1 MTIQRYPEG
10 DFFNFEETLPQ
21 REHDKLMRVRDW
33 AQNQV
38 RPIAVSNDKLFA
50 ALATAL
56 ERTQWLEDPRFATY
70 DARFD
75 HRAEMRAEINGALSG
90 FTVEQAVD
98 RLQQHGVPTAPVV
111 SVRTALRN
119 EHATHRG
126 LIAREEDGFETL
138 ASPLRLRG
146 SVAPQRAP
154 EPNQDIDYV
163 LNTVLKEPP
172 R

>member
-1 MTIQRYPEG
+1 MTMQRYPEG

-21 REHDKLMRVRDW
+21 REHDKLMHVRDW

-70 DARFD
+70 DARFN
-75 HRAEMRAEINGALSG
+75 HRDEMRLEINNALGS
-90 FTVEQAVD
+90 FTVEQAVHT
-98 RLQQHGVPTAPVV
+98 LQQHGVHTAPVLGV
-111 SVRTALRN
+111 KTALRS
-119 EHATHRG
+119 EHANHRG

-154 EPNQDIDYV
+154 EPNEHMDYV
-163 LNTVLKEPP
+163 VNTVLKEPP

>member
-1 MTIQRYPEG
+1 MQRYPEG
-10 DFFNFEETLPQ
+10 DFFNFEDTLPQ
-21 REHDKLMRVRDW
+21 REHDKVMRVRDW

-38 RPIAVSNDKLFA
+38 RSIAVSNDKLFA
-50 ALATAL
+50 ALATAR

-70 DARFD
+70 DARFN
-75 HRAEMRAEINGALSG
+75 HRDEMRSEINGALSG

-111 SVRTALRN
+111 GVRTALRN
-119 EHATHRG
+119 EYATHRG

-146 SVAPQRAP
+146 SVAPRRAP

>member
-1 MTIQRYPEG
+1 MQRYPEG
-10 DFFNFEETLPQ
+10 DFFNFEDTLPQ
-21 REHDKLMRVRDW
+21 REHDKLMHVRDW

-70 DARFD
+70 DARFN
-75 HRAEMRAEINGALSG
+75 HRDEMRSEINNALGS
-90 FTVEQAVD
+90 FTVEQAVHT
-98 RLQQHGVPTAPVV
+98 LQQHGVPTAPVLGV
-111 SVRTALRN
+111 KTALRN
-119 EHATHRG
+119 EHANHRG

-146 SVAPQRAP
+146 SVAPRRAP

>member
-1 MTIQRYPEG
+1 MRRYPEG

-38 RPIAVSNDKLFA
+38 RPIAFSNDKLFA

-70 DARFD
+70 DARFNHHD
-75 HRAEMRAEINGALSG
+75 EMCSEINNALGS

-98 RLQQHGVPTAPVV
+98 RLQQHDVPTAPVV

-119 EHATHRG
+119 EYATHRG

-146 SVAPQRAP
+146 SVAPRRAP

>member
-1 MTIQRYPEG
+1 MK
-10 DFFNFEETLPQ
+10 TLTT
-21 REHDKLMRVRDW
+21 RGHDHALTVPFSTYD
-33 AQNQV
+33 AADGPV
-38 RPIAVSNDKLFA
+38 VIAVSNDKLFA
-50 ALATAL
+50 ALAAAL
-56 ERTQWLEDPRFATY
+56 DRPQWIEDSRFATY

-90 FTVEQAVD
+90 FTVEQTVD

-111 SVRTALRN
+111 GVRTVLRN
-119 EHATHRG
+119 EYATHRG

-146 SVAPQRAP
+146 SVAPRRAP

>member
-1 MTIQRYPEG
+1 MK
-10 DFFNFEETLPQ
+10 TLTT
-21 REHDKLMRVRDW
+21 RGHDHALTVPFSTYD
-33 AQNQV
+33 AADGPV
-38 RPIAVSNDKLFA
+38 VIAVSNDKLFA

-56 ERTQWLEDPRFATY
+56 ERTQWLEDPRSATY
-70 DARFD
+70 DARFN
-75 HRAEMRAEINGALSG
+75 HRDEMRSEINNALGSC
-90 FTVEQAVD
+90 TVEQAVHT
-98 RLQQHGVPTAPVV
+98 LQQHGVSTAPVLGV
-111 SVRTALRN
+111 KTALRN
-119 EHATHRG
+119 EYATHRG

-146 SVAPQRAP
+146 TVAPRRAP